1 MFLLAFLL
9 YPIVELVVFILVVK
23 ATSLGVA
30 LLLTLATS
38 LLGVVI
44 AKLQKR
50 GPIFGSSGISENSL
64 KNYLFGNLGAF
75 ALILPGFVTDVLGL
89 LILVPFTRNALM
101 GLVKLCKID
110 LYRNANGNFS
120 VFKTWSF
127 SVNNFHDPHRRSE
140 YGTPNGDQD
149 LETSPSDDD
158 LNDAP
163 ALIDVE
169 FTPKD

>member
-9 YPIVELVVFILVVK
+9 YPVVELVVFILVVR

-50 GPIFGSSGISENSL
+50 GPIFGSSGLTENSL

-75 ALILPGFVTDVLGL
+75 APILPGFVTDVFGL

-127 SVNNFHDPHRRSE
+127 SINNFHDPQRRRE
-140 YGTPNGDQD
+140 YVEPDAEN
-149 LETSPSDDD
+149 LETSSSDDD
-158 LNDAP
+158 FGDAHD
-163 ALIDVE
+163 LIDVE

>member
-9 YPIVELVVFILVVK
+9 YPVVEIVVFILVVK

-30 LLLTLATS
+30 LLLTMATS
-38 LLGVVI
+38 ILGVVI

-75 ALILPGFVTDVLGL
+75 ALILPGFVADVLGL
-89 LILVPFTRNALM
+89 LILVPFTRNALIR
-101 GLVKLCKID
+101 LIKLCKID

-127 SVNNFHDPHRRSE
+127 SVNNFHDPQGRRE
-140 YGTPNGDQD
+140 YGTPDGDKN
-149 LETSPSDDD
+149 LETSSPDDEFD
-158 LNDAP
+158 DAP